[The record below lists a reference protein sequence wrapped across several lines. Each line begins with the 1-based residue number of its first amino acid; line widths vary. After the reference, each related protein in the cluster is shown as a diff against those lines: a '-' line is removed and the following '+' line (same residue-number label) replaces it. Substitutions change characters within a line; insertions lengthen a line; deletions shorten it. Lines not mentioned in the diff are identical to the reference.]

1 MILKVRNASFGYR
14 PPEMILRDITFEA
27 HPGELIAVLGP
38 NGAGKTTLLRCIL
51 GSLKWTGGESTIDG
65 LDIRRSDSRKLRQLC
80 TPGPRIGERAQRG
93 GYDPAGEDRPHG
105 DLFRPDTGRP

>member
-65 LDIRRSDSRKLRQLC
+65 LDIRRSDSRKLRQKLAYH
-80 TPGPRIGERAQRG
+80 RIRRKQTHIAADPDSRG
-93 GYDPAGEDRPHG
+93 CKG
-105 DLFRPDTGRP
+105 F